1 MSGEFPHLFV
11 PGTIGKLKLKN
22 RLVMPA
28 MGTGLA
34 NEDGTVSEALM
45 TFYEIRAKGGA
56 GLIITEFTMI
66 NQENGRH
73 NPWQLG
79 AYSDDHIPGLRAMAK
94 RVHKH
99 GTKMFVQLC
108 HPGSQT
114 FCEAS
119 GIPLLTPSG
128 RESQTFRQPCR
139 AMTVE
144 EIHQTV
150 EEFAEA
156 ALRVKQAGM
165 DGVEINAAHGYLL
178 NEFLSP
184 YTNKRED
191 EYGHDMIGRC
201 RIVKEIIEAVREK
214 VGPDFPLILRMS
226 VAEYLITAGIKEQ
239 GLNLPD
245 SIAILNYLIPS
256 GVDAVSVSSG
266 IYDTQNCSWEPI
278 SFPQGWRSYLAETV
292 KQNVPTPVIGVSVI
306 REAQYAEALLKRGA
320 VDFVGVARG
329 QLADPEWGVKAETG
343 RAAEIRRCISCLH
356 CMESLYTKG
365 HAECAINPRSH
376 HEYEFGTITAPGKGQ
391 PVVVIGGGPAGME
404 AARILALRG
413 FKPILFEK
421 RDQLGG
427 QLRLAVKPPYKGK
440 IDWIVSYYEE
450 RLRVLNVDIRL
461 NTEATVELVKQEKPI
476 GVFLATGSV
485 PNMPESIVGIHGDN
499 VYRAVDILM
508 GKVRLFGKQVIV
520 VGDGQTGIETAE
532 TLGTFEN
539 VVSIIGKGNM
549 IGEKIYP
556 QNRMDV
562 MSRLIHQHARMFPR
576 KKLIAINPQGIT
588 VENTVSGDLSFMP
601 TEAVVLALGVRPDTS
616 IHAEI
621 LKEFPNAVLLGDA
634 IHGGRIADAVHTAYR
649 ATANF
654 DEGQQ

>member
-11 PGTIGKLKLKN
+11 PGNIGKLKLKN

-34 NEDGTVSEALM
+34 KEDGTVSEALM

-66 NQENGRH
+66 NGENGRH

-79 AYSDDHIPGLRAMAK
+79 AFSDSHIPGLRAMAK

-108 HPGSQT
+108 HPGCQT
-114 FCEAS
+114 FCEPN
-119 GIPLLTPSG
+119 GVPLLTPSG
-128 RESQTFRQPCR
+128 RESQSFKRPCR

-150 EEFAEA
+150 EDFAQA

-191 EYGHDMIGRC
+191 EYGRDMIGRC

-214 VGPDFPLILRMS
+214 VGPEFPVILRMT

-245 SIAILNYLIPS
+245 SIAILNYLIPF
-256 GVDAVSVSSG
+256 GLDAVSVSSG
-266 IYDTQNCSWEPI
+266 IYDTQNSAWEPI

-292 KQNVPTPVIGVSVI
+292 KQNVPVPVIGVSVI
-306 REAQYAEALLKRGA
+306 REARYAEALLKRGA

-356 CMESLYTKG
+356 CMERLYTTG

-376 HEYEFGTITAPGKGQ
+376 HEEEYGEITAPGKGQ
-391 PVVVIGGGPAGME
+391 PVVVVGGGPAGME
-404 AARILALRG
+404 AARMLALRG

-421 RDQLGG
+421 REQLGG

-461 NTEATVELVKQEKPI
+461 NTEATVELIKKENPI

-485 PNMPESIVGIHGDN
+485 PNMPESIVGIHGEN
-499 VYRAVDILM
+499 VYRAVDILS
-508 GKVRLFGKQVIV
+508 GKVKLFGKQVIV

-556 QNRMDV
+556 QNRTDV
-562 MSRLIHQHARMFPR
+562 MSRLVRQHARMFPR

-588 VENTVSGDLSFMP
+588 VENTVSGDLSFMS
-601 TEAVVLALGVRPDTS
+601 TEAVVLALGVRPDTEL
-616 IHAEI
+616 HEAV
-621 LKEFPNAVLLGDA
+621 LKEYPDAVLLGDA
-634 IHGGRIADAVHTAYR
+634 IHGGRIADAVHTAYL

-654 DEGQQ
+654 DEKK